1 MDNHEEAIISSIAV
15 CSEKK
20 NIVLGTT
27 GKHMVIP
34 Q

>member
-1 MDNHEEAIISSIAV
+1 MDSHEEAIISSIAV

-20 NIVLGTT
+20 NIVLGKT
-27 GKHMVIP
+27 GEHMVIL